1 MTEPMTEPQE
11 SARPS
16 DVVERARQAV
26 DAWDRFAVWAP
37 TRVPGVRVC
46 LDLVRDLVAEVERL
60 RGSRDD
66 ALAEL
71 VGLDGLLSE
80 RDARIAVLRTKLAR
94 MTERAEGAE
103 VAWQDAET
111 ERDAARAA
119 LDRVRKAVIWADPKR
134 MDGIPCVR
142 NTRVPVDQITTLLAE
157 CTDAQ
162 IVKFYP
168 TVRRTQVA
176 VLRALAGEVEA

>member
-1 MTEPMTEPQE
+1 MSAQE

-46 LDLVRDLVAEVERL
+46 LDLVRDLLAEVERL
-60 RGSRDD
+60 RTD
-66 ALAEL
+66 
-71 VGLDGLLSE
+71 
-80 RDARIAVLRTKLAR
+80 LAR

-111 ERDAARAA
+111 ERDAGIG
-119 LDRVRKAVIWADPKR
+119 RVRAVRDDHATSVSDE
-134 MDGIPCVR
+134 
-142 NTRVPVDQITTLLAE
+142 A
-157 CTDAQ
+157 
-162 IVKFYP
+162 YP
-168 TVRRTQVA
+168 LWRDLDHA
-176 VLRALAGEVEA
+176 LRAGEVSGE

>member
-1 MTEPMTEPQE
+1 MSAQE

-66 ALAEL
+66 E
-71 VGLDGLLSE
+71 
-80 RDARIAVLRTKLAR
+80 
-94 MTERAEGAE
+94 
-103 VAWQDAET
+103 
-111 ERDAARAA
+111 
-119 LDRVRKAVIWADPKR
+119 
-134 MDGIPCVR
+134 
-142 NTRVPVDQITTLLAE
+142 
-157 CTDAQ
+157 
-162 IVKFYP
+162 
-168 TVRRTQVA
+168 
-176 VLRALAGEVEA
+176 

>member
-1 MTEPMTEPQE
+1 MSAQE

-60 RGSRDD
+60 RDD
-66 ALAEL
+66 LRVEGLIHHQCESVDAE
-71 VGLDGLLSE
+71 VE
-80 RDARIAVLRTKLAR
+80 RLRTDLAR

-111 ERDAARAA
+111 ERDAGIG
-119 LDRVRKAVIWADPKR
+119 RVRAVRDDHATSVSDE
-134 MDGIPCVR
+134 
-142 NTRVPVDQITTLLAE
+142 A
-157 CTDAQ
+157 
-162 IVKFYP
+162 YP
-168 TVRRTQVA
+168 LWRDLDHA
-176 VLRALAGEVEA
+176 LRAGEVSGE